1 MISVKRFLTFL
12 FVIAAASCIDPYIP
26 NLKDYKSLIVIEGL
40 ITDENISN
48 KIILSRTFPEAGSE
62 QERISD
68 ANVYI
73 TDANGVRTQ
82 LYNCGNGCYK
92 TDSTSFRGSIGQ
104 KYSLHVFTVD
114 GKEYES
120 SECTMFPVPDIDT
133 LFYEKGDEISGI
145 SGELVTGIN
154 IFLNSA
160 DAGDMD
166 QYYRWTFEEVWKT
179 ILPSPQQQSFEVIND
194 TTFSFK
200 SLPQV
205 IRACWKKNLSGNIIT
220 NSTFSDGVHSLKK
233 QNIQFIASDKS
244 DRLSS
249 EYGIVVNQYSIS
261 REEYDFW
268 NNLKKVSESG
278 GDIFDSQPYTVEG
291 NIKNVNDRSE
301 LVLGYF
307 EVSAVSRKGMT
318 VTAQELD
325 HLALP
330 HFTSACVQIAKSP
343 DDWPFPP
350 RPTWDEIYHM
360 YIDHGEYIFVAPV
373 LTPGT
378 IPEGNVSIRNLVK
391 LLFTPRACA
400 LCEYPGSVV
409 KPE

>member
-1 MISVKRFLTFL
+1 MKRIFAFLAL
-12 FVIAAASCIDPYIP
+12 AAAASCIDPYIP
-26 NLKDYKSLIVIEGL
+26 DLKSYSSLLVVEGMV
-40 ITDENISN
+40 TNDNISC
-48 KIILSRTFPEAGSE
+48 KIKLSRTTPGAESTPEKIA
-62 QERISD
+62 D
-68 ANVYI
+68 ASVYI
-73 TDANGVRTQ
+73 IDGDGIRSQ
-82 LYNCGNGCYK
+82 LQNCGNGCYK
-92 TDSTSFRGSIGQ
+92 TDSTSFRGLIGQ
-104 KYSLHVFTVD
+104 KYSLHILTAD
-114 GKEYES
+114 GKEYGS

-145 SGELVTGIN
+145 SGELMTGIN

-160 DAGDMD
+160 EAGDMD
-166 QYYRWTFEEVWKT
+166 QYYRWTSEEVWKT
-179 ILPSPQQQSFEVIND
+179 ILPGPQQYSFEVIND

-205 IRACWKKNLSGNIIT
+205 IRVCWKKNLSGDIIT
-220 NSTFSDGVHSLKK
+220 NSTSSNGIHSINK
-233 QNIQFIASDKS
+233 QNIHFIGSDKS
-244 DRLSS
+244 DRLTS
-249 EYGIVVNQYSIS
+249 EYNIVVSQYSVS
-261 REEYDFW
+261 KEEYDFW
-268 NNLKKVSESG
+268 NNLRKVSESG

-330 HFTSACVQIAKSP
+330 HFNSGCVQIAKSP
-343 DDWPFPP
+343 DDWPLPP
-350 RPTWDEIYHM
+350 RPSWQEIYHM
-360 YIDHGEYIFVAPV
+360 YVDHGEYVFVAPV

-391 LLFTPRACA
+391 LLFTQRACA